1 MPVLK
6 AKYNGQWVEV
16 SGGVGGNS
24 GGLLNPTTATVG
36 EIMVVAE
43 VDENGA
49 PTKWKSVDI
58 NTLINALLPSVTEA
72 DNGKILMVVD
82 GVWQAVALPNAE
94 EANF

>member
-58 NTLINALLPSVTEA
+58 NTLINALLPPVTEA

-82 GVWQAVALPNAE
+82 GVWTAVALPSAE
-94 EANF
+94 EASF

>member
-24 GGLLNPTTATVG
+24 GGLLNPSTATVG

-49 PTKWKSVDI
+49 PIKWKSVDI
-58 NTLINALLPSVTEA
+58 NTLINALLPPVTEA
-72 DNGKILMVVD
+72 DNGKVLTVVD
-82 GVWQAVALPNAE
+82 GQWQAFKQPVAE
-94 EANF
+94 EESF

>member
-24 GGLLNPTTATVG
+24 GGLLNPSTATVG

-49 PTKWKSVDI
+49 PIKHS
-58 NTLINALLPSVTEA
+58 
-72 DNGKILMVVD
+72 
-82 GVWQAVALPNAE
+82 
-94 EANF
+94 